1 MCLSHSCLSLLET
14 LSPNPNP
21 ILPLY
26 SPQTT
31 LLRGSTKMVS
41 EKCENLKNTFVWSK
55 GRSGGLSGK
64 KESGQLHFR
73 GKEKPF
79 CAPLL
84 GRSSSYLWF
93 ELECPLT
100 LKVIDN
106 DRVLVL
112 DEEILLQLI
121 IFPT

>member
-31 LLRGSTKMVS
+31 LLRGSTKKVS
-41 EKCENLKNTFVWSK
+41 KKCENLKNTFVWSK
-55 GRSGGLSGK
+55 GRIAFLLTALEPFDCFLFSPTGGGLSCK

-79 CAPLL
+79 CAPL
-84 GRSSSYLWF
+84 
-93 ELECPLT
+93 
-100 LKVIDN
+100 
-106 DRVLVL
+106 
-112 DEEILLQLI
+112 
-121 IFPT
+121 